1 MSQADHIVPAM
12 PALAMLGDNGGVVT
26 VNPNWCDWYEQV
38 FNQPAGAGYIKGR
51 EIMQQIDG
59 TFSEFF
65 TRRSEAVKSA
75 IHSMMEQDPNCPSER
90 FSTIAGAKKS
100 MSTDG
105 KFAMDFNNEEEVFTF
120 DGYFSVKDMEA
131 ILFIHRAEALIEMA
145 KKKFGPFIETAAAN
159 GGLEHVDVNQLMQV
173 LRPSVEV
180 TDIDSSIFATPWK
193 AESPNRKLMMG
204 GNKSPMAEIFNS
216 VVDAKAALEESGIL
230 RQNLTRSATGTLV
243 LDGYFTPKDLEAILY
258 LYRNNDP
265 MVFPAKDANGLPKD
279 KPASMVSDLPE
290 SAYAGYAD
298 GAVGITEQRM
308 MAGKLAQF
316 SDTSGE
322 QAILPT
328 GNAVLNRMI
337 TEGGGLRRGD
347 FMAIS
352 AGTDRSK
359 TLLVGGLPMRS
370 FEKGDPDQEMLETL
384 LDRVNNFSTHFPGTP
399 LSVESIQGNFKA
411 LEGFGSLFFTK
422 GDQGAICLCRDTGLV
437 KESLIS
443 FKAMECSN
451 PEGQIVVIEHD
462 PETVSYDD
470 IKDFIKTFV
479 SLTPERVKATDR
491 AARILAEN
499 MPPLHGHQRL
509 DVTGKPMP
517 KFFVTD
523 MVGGIAVEKDLSV
536 LREME
541 TSDFSES
548 LDWITKG
555 YPLSE
560 RDDER
565 FVGFTLSDFAKVA
578 AERINR
584 LQNEIH
590 G

>member
-12 PALAMLGDNGGVVT
+12 PALALLADNGGIVT

-51 EIMQQIDG
+51 EVMQQIDG
-59 TFSEFF
+59 AFSEFF
-65 TRRSEAVKSA
+65 TQRSEAVKSA

-131 ILFIHRAEALIEMA
+131 ILFIHRAEALIEKA

-180 TDIDSSIFATPWK
+180 TDIDSTIFATPVTSASISGEY
-193 AESPNRKLMMG
+193 AEGLSKLY
-204 GNKSPMAEIFNS
+204 
-216 VVDAKAALEESGIL
+216 DAALEHPSSAKAL
-230 RQNLTRSATGTLV
+230 HRSTG
-243 LDGYFTPKDLEAILY
+243 DDFEK
-258 LYRNNDP
+258 
-265 MVFPAKDANGLPKD
+265 
-279 KPASMVSDLPE
+279 
-290 SAYAGYAD
+290 
-298 GAVGITEQRM
+298 
-308 MAGKLAQF
+308 KLHA
-316 SDTSGE
+316 E
-322 QAILPT
+322 I
-328 GNAVLNRMI
+328 V
-337 TEGGGLRRGD
+337 GGGLRRGES
-347 FMAIS
+347 MAIS
-352 AGTDRSK
+352 VETDRSK
-359 TLLVGGLPMRS
+359 TLLVGGLPMHA

-384 LDRVNNFSTHFPGTP
+384 LDRVNNFSKHFPDTP

-411 LEGFGSLFFTK
+411 LEDFGSMFFTK
-422 GDQGAICLCRDTGLV
+422 GDHGAIYLCRYNGLV
-437 KESLIS
+437 KENLIS
-443 FKAMECSN
+443 FKAMEYSN
-451 PEGQIVVIEHD
+451 PEGQIVVIEHNA
-462 PETVSYDD
+462 TVLSYDEA
-470 IKDFIKTFV
+470 KAFIYMFID
-479 SLTPERVKATDR
+479 LTPARVKATDQGSK
-491 AARILAEN
+491 ILADN
-499 MPPLHGHQRL
+499 MFESMSVERL

-523 MVGGIAVEKDLSV
+523 MAGGNAVEKDLSV

>member
-100 MSTDG
+100 MSTEG

-131 ILFIHRAEALIEMA
+131 ILFIRRAEALVEMA
-145 KKKFGPFIETAAAN
+145 KKKFGPFIGTAAAN

-180 TDIDSSIFATPWK
+180 TDIDSTIFDTPWK
-193 AESPNRKLMMG
+193 AESPNRAYMFPKA
-204 GNKSPMAEIFNS
+204 SPMAEIFNS

-243 LDGYFTPKDLEAILY
+243 LEGYFTPKDLEAILY

-265 MVFPAKDANGLPKD
+265 MVFPVKDANGLPKD

-337 TEGGGLRRGD
+337 TEGGGLRRGEWPGEVSARTAINRTTMVGGTVTHSFEEGDDD
-347 FMAIS
+347 FPMLAS
-352 AGTDRSK
+352 LLKKLGNFEQDFDGLSLSDVRSK
-359 TLLVGGLPMRS
+359 IDAPWTRGGDVYFTKEDGYFSIMLDKGGNKTRLFSFKVAEFSNPPGQIVFFEHAPGLVSYSGIASFLEVFNNIS
-370 FEKGDPDQEMLETL
+370 FEK
-384 LDRVNNFSTHFPGTP
+384 
-399 LSVESIQGNFKA
+399 
-411 LEGFGSLFFTK
+411 
-422 GDQGAICLCRDTGLV
+422 
-437 KESLIS
+437 
-443 FKAMECSN
+443 
-451 PEGQIVVIEHD
+451 
-462 PETVSYDD
+462 
-470 IKDFIKTFV
+470 
-479 SLTPERVKATDR
+479 VKA
-491 AARILAEN
+491 
-499 MPPLHGHQRL
+499 
-509 DVTGKPMP
+509 
-517 KFFVTD
+517 
-523 MVGGIAVEKDLSV
+523 AV
-536 LREME
+536 
-541 TSDFSES
+541 
-548 LDWITKG
+548 
-555 YPLSE
+555 
-560 RDDER
+560 
-565 FVGFTLSDFAKVA
+565 VA
-578 AERINR
+578 IKAERG
-584 LQNEIH
+584 E
-590 G
+590 